1 MAVAVRS
8 AKVDAISAL
17 ASLPRA
23 RIGRRTS
30 IGFSM
35 SSLPTQRRDYLKGVL
50 LVFAATVLF
59 SLSGLFVRLL
69 TAPDPWRVSFYRA
82 GSMAIAVLAFLLMLY
97 GRQTWRRFA
106 ALDRRALLAVSIFF
120 ALGSTLYIL
129 AISRTSVAN
138 VSCLTAT
145 APVFAAVLAWL
156 LLGERSS
163 VIAWMATGVAL
174 LGIYVIFRD
183 EIGSGD
189 QFGNAVALV
198 VAFSFAGQTVALRKY
213 RATDVLPAICIGGVM
228 VCAAMPALGD
238 GFAVDLHDLLL
249 ILVMGVV
256 QLAAPIVLYVRAAR
270 HVPAMQ
276 MTLISLL
283 DVVFNPL
290 WAWLGVGETPS
301 SSAMAGGGFI
311 VAAVLLVVIGRRRP
325 QLGLARSG
333 AADS

>member
-1 MAVAVRS
+1 
-8 AKVDAISAL
+8 
-17 ASLPRA
+17 
-23 RIGRRTS
+23 
-30 IGFSM
+30 M
-35 SSLPTQRRDYLKGVL
+35 SSLPTQRRDYLKGVF

-59 SLSGLFVRLL
+59 SLSGIFVRLL
-69 TAPDPWRVSFYRA
+69 TTPDPWRISFYRA
-82 GSMAIAVLAFLLMLY
+82 GSMTVTVLVFLLVLY

-106 ALDRRALLAVSIFF
+106 TLDRRALWTVSIFF

-129 AISRTSVAN
+129 AVSRTSVAN
-138 VSCLTAT
+138 VSCLAAT

-163 VIAWMATGVAL
+163 ITAWMATGVAL
-174 LGIYVIFRD
+174 FGIYMIFRD
-183 EIGSGD
+183 EIGVGD

-228 VCAAMPALGD
+228 VCAAMPVLGD
-238 GFAVDLHDLLL
+238 EFAVSLHDLVL

-256 QLAAPIVLYVRAAR
+256 QLAVPIMLYVRAAR
-270 HVPAMQ
+270 HVPAIQ

-290 WAWLGVGETPS
+290 WAWFGVGETPS
-301 SSAMAGGGFI
+301 SGAIAGGGFI

-325 QLGLARSG
+325 QPGLVPSG
-333 AADS
+333 ATDS

>member
-1 MAVAVRS
+1 MY
-8 AKVDAISAL
+8 
-17 ASLPRA
+17 
-23 RIGRRTS
+23 
-30 IGFSM
+30 F
-35 SSLPTQRRDYLKGVL
+35 LPTQRRDYLKGAF

-59 SLSGLFVRLL
+59 SLSGIFVRLL
-69 TAPDPWRVSFYRA
+69 TAVDPWRISFYRA
-82 GSMAIAVLAFLLMLY
+82 GSMTITILGFLVVLY
-97 GRQTWRRFA
+97 GRQTWQRFA
-106 ALDRRALLAVSIFF
+106 ALDRRALLAVSAFF

-129 AISRTSVAN
+129 AVSRTSVAN
-138 VSCLTAT
+138 VSCLAAT

-156 LLGERSS
+156 FLGERSS
-163 VIAWMATGVAL
+163 ATAWMATGVAL

-183 EIGSGD
+183 QIDAGD

-213 RATDVLPAICIGGVM
+213 RSTDMLPAMCAGGVM
-228 VCAAMPALGD
+228 VCVAMPFLGGD
-238 GFAVDLHDLLL
+238 FAIDPHDLLM

-270 HVPAMQ
+270 HVPAMP

-301 SSAMAGGGFI
+301 SSAIAGGGFI
-311 VAAVLLVVIGRRRP
+311 VAAVLLVVVGRRQRA
-325 QLGLARSG
+325 GLAPSG
-333 AADS
+333 VAES